1 MIRVQIQL
9 RRAQALALRKMAA
22 EQRVSIAELIRRAL
36 DQTLNARAPLSGRR
50 HMERLR
56 TRMERF
62 DPGIKDLAE
71 RHDHDLAEAFAD
83 DGDVR

>member
-1 MIRVQIQL
+1 MIRMQIQL
-9 RRAQALALRKMAA
+9 RKSQTLALRKMAA
-22 EQRVSIAELIRRAL
+22 EQGVSIAELIRRAL

-56 TRMERF
+56 TRIGRF

-71 RHDHDLAEAFAD
+71 RHDHYLEEAFAD